1 MDINPSAY
9 MKNDKYLGMAM
20 RVLRDVATNYCII
33 YIKLIK
39 FDWTSKNIYFKGL
52 LWKITKT
59 SFNSWINLNSQFYI
73 LKIALPI
80 FF

>member
-39 FDWTSKNIYFKGL
+39 FD
-52 LWKITKT
+52 
-59 SFNSWINLNSQFYI
+59 
-73 LKIALPI
+73 
-80 FF
+80 